1 MMNKNQDEQPIDPS
15 APESGEVEPSATR
28 VQPEAMADKRE
39 GTPPPAGD
47 SVDGQT
53 HMGASED
60 QVIRN
65 KPPTGAL
72 SDVLG
77 DQSDDP
83 RDPTP
88 NDELTPG

>member
-1 MMNKNQDEQPIDPS
+1 MKKNQDKQPIDPT
-15 APESGEVEPSATR
+15 APKSGEVEPSATR
-28 VQPEAMADKRE
+28 VQPDEMAEKRE
-39 GTPPPAGD
+39 GTPPTAED
-47 SVDGQT
+47 SMDGQT

-60 QVIRN
+60 QVIQN

-77 DQSDDP
+77 EHSDDP
-83 RDPTP
+83 RDPAP